1 MKVKFFIIVF
11 LLINCT
17 FLQRALGRSDIE
29 SVHLSKVKKEI
40 QLLNLIN
47 GLELN
52 EEQVELIIK
61 KAKEAAEIREEYKKV
76 KQETET
82 EFVSVLQDL
91 RENLLQGKVVSSDL
105 KTKVLKSNK
114 LIKELKENC
123 NKSITDLAVSIKNK
137 LYGHQLYSLEQY
149 VSCLIPPEEAG
160 RIGQVK
166 DSKGIERLLN
176 RARNM
181 REPLFEKKK
190 EMFVQQGIEIIR
202 KRSPK
207 GSVIEEENEK
217 NRILSIIKEAR
228 TLNDIDFAL
237 QKTELAQTI
246 ISEYELPKLP
256 TDISVKIE
264 KLFLQP
270 EIILLLQEELSKR

>member
-1 MKVKFFIIVF
+1 MKVKFLIIVI

-17 FLQRALGRSDIE
+17 FSQRALGRSDIE
-29 SVHLSKVKKEI
+29 GVHFLKVKKEI

-52 EEQVELIIK
+52 NEQVEFIIQ
-61 KAKEAAEIREEYKKV
+61 KAKEAAEIREEYNRR
-76 KQETET
+76 KQEKET
-82 EFVSVLQDL
+82 EFVLVLQDL

-105 KTKVLKSNK
+105 KTKVRKSNK
-114 LIKELKENC
+114 LIKELKDNC
-123 NKSITDLAVSIKNK
+123 DKSITDLAVSIKNK

-176 RARNM
+176 RTRNM

-190 EMFVQQGIEIIR
+190 ETFVQQSIEMIR
-202 KRSPK
+202 KHLPK
-207 GSVIEEENEK
+207 GFIIEEENEK
-217 NRILSIIKEAR
+217 NSILSIIKEAR

-237 QKTELAQTI
+237 EKTELAQSI
-246 ISEYELPKLP
+246 ISKYELPELP

-270 EIILLLQEELSKR
+270 EIILLLKEELSKR

>member
-1 MKVKFFIIVF
+1 MKVKFLIIVI

-17 FLQRALGRSDIE
+17 FSQRAIGSSDIE
-29 SVHLSKVKKEI
+29 GVHFLKVKKEI

-52 EEQVELIIK
+52 NKQVEFIIQ
-61 KAKEAAEIREEYKKV
+61 KAKEAAEIREEYNRR
-76 KQETET
+76 KQEKET
-82 EFVSVLQDL
+82 EFVLVLQDL

-105 KTKVLKSNK
+105 KTKVRKSNK
-114 LIKELKENC
+114 LIKELKDNC
-123 NKSITDLAVSIKNK
+123 DKSITDLAVSIKNK

-166 DSKGIERLLN
+166 DSKGIEKLLN

-190 EMFVQQGIEIIR
+190 ETFVQQSIEMIR
-202 KRSPK
+202 KHLPK
-207 GSVIEEENEK
+207 GFIIEEENEK
-217 NRILSIIKEAR
+217 NRILSIFKEAR

-237 QKTELAQTI
+237 QKIELAQTI
-246 ISEYELPKLP
+246 ISEYELPELP

-270 EIILLLQEELSKR
+270 EIILLLKEELSKR